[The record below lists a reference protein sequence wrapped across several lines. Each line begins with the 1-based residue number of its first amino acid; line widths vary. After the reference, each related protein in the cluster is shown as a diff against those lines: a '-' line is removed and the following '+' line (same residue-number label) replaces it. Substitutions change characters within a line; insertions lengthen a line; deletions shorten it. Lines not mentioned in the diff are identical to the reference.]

1 MDHELASVLDR
12 SRALGLLGPGDIDAH
27 IANAEAFAELVDP
40 VNRVLDLGSGGGV
53 PGLVLISE
61 LPALTVTL
69 VDASERRAAF
79 LRSAVRD
86 LDASH
91 RATVVLGRAE
101 VLAHRADLREQFDVV
116 TARSFGAPAVTA
128 ECAAGFL
135 RVGGRLLVSEPDSIE
150 SRWPPEQLARLGLA
164 VGGVHRTVHRGTR
177 TSIRELFRERAG
189 LDGVPRADGIPSRR
203 PLF

>member
-1 MDHELASVLDR
+1 MDQQLARVLDR
-12 SRALGLLGPGDIDAH
+12 SRSLGLLGPGDIGAH
-27 IANAEAFAELVDP
+27 VENAKAFAELVSPAD
-40 VNRVLDLGSGGGV
+40 RVLDLGSGGGV
-53 PGLVLISE
+53 PGLVLVSE
-61 LPALTVTL
+61 LPTLRVTL
-69 VDASERRAAF
+69 VDASERRVAF

-91 RATVVLGRAE
+91 RATVVHGRAE
-101 VLAHRADLREQFDVV
+101 GLAHRSDLRGQFDVV

-150 SRWPPEQLARLGLA
+150 SRWPPEQVALLGLV
-164 VGGVHRTVHRGTR
+164 VGDIHRTVHHDAR
-177 TSIRELFRERAG
+177 TGIRELVCEQAG
-189 LDGVPRADGIPSRR
+189 LDGVPRADGVPSRR